1 MKEILIISLFLNV
14 ILVFITVF
22 SITFQRVLLTIC
34 RIYSKKCKK
43 LDLNT
48 TQGKNLR
55 DVFEKKDSFF
65 FEIAISIE
73 KIYIPLFKIMLI
85 NDILIAVIFIWFLI
99 GGR

>member
-22 SITFQRVLLTIC
+22 SITFQWVLLMIC
-34 RIYSKKCKK
+34 SIYLKKCEK

-48 TQGKNLR
+48 KQGKDLR
-55 DVFEKKDSFF
+55 DTFEKKDSFLTK
-65 FEIAISIE
+65 IAFSIE
-73 KIYIPLFKIMLI
+73 KIYLSLFKIMVV
-85 NDILIAVIFIWFLI
+85 NNFLIAIIFIHFLK